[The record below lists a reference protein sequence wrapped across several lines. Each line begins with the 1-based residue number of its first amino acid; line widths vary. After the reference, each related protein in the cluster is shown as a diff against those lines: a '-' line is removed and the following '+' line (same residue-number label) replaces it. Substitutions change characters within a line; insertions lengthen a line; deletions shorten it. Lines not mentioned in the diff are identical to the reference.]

1 MKKLLLLISLF
12 LSQLMFTLTLNAQ
25 DYMDLLLL
33 FVDEKYD
40 ICYHKAIKY
49 TTKDKTKADALPYL
63 YVAMASLEMSQ
74 DHKYTNMYPKAYKT
88 SISYIG
94 KYRKKDKEFEYQQDA
109 EEFIER
115 IKFIIAEDIENL
127 MEEKTES
134 SFMKAASFTNKICKM
149 DPKDNGA
156 KLLYAYLC
164 YVTKNKSTGKEL
176 YKTSME
182 YIHNIQDDKFAFS
195 NMTESQQYFLRLG
208 IMEYAN
214 YKRKKPSAAMPV
226 IELGKKFFYIDRNDC
241 LLEDNSDFKALYD
254 ELDAL

>member
-1 MKKLLLLISLF
+1 
-12 LSQLMFTLTLNAQ
+12 MFTTTLKAQ

-40 ICYHKAIKY
+40 ICFHKAMKY
-49 TTKDKTKADALPYL
+49 TTKDKTKKDALPYL
-63 YVAMASLEMSQ
+63 YVAMSSLEMSQ

-88 SISYIG
+88 AISFTG
-94 KYRKKDKEFEYQQDA
+94 KYRRKDKEYEFKQDA
-109 EEFIER
+109 EEFIEK
-115 IKFIIAEDIENL
+115 IKFIIVEDIENL
-127 MEEKTES
+127 ISEKTES
-134 SFMKAASFTNKICKM
+134 NFMKAASFTSKICKM
-149 DPKDNGA
+149 DPNDNGA
-156 KLLYAYLC
+156 KLLHAYLC

-176 YKTSME
+176 YKTSIE
-182 YIHNIQDDKFAFS
+182 YINNIQDDKFAFS

-214 YKRKKPSAAMPV
+214 YKRKKPSMAMLV